1 MKFTHRIVFFFSS
14 SFFPGTSKE
23 NIQKIQQS
31 SKESKRRE
39 EREDAARAAATVEIP
54 KLTWEQEKD
63 LLRMMDMGMI
73 PPPGAKEMMVQVLGR
88 KGMEVRLERA
98 SVSSFFSL
106 PLRFGLES

>member
-1 MKFTHRIVFFFSS
+1 MHTC
-14 SFFPGTSKE
+14 SFLFLFLSPGTSKE
-23 NIQKIQQS
+23 NIQKIQQI

-39 EREDAARAAATVEIP
+39 KRENAARAEQGTVEIP

-88 KGMEVRLERA
+88 KGMEVRLERRHFL
-98 SVSSFFSL
+98 FFL
-106 PLRFGLES
+106 FLFV